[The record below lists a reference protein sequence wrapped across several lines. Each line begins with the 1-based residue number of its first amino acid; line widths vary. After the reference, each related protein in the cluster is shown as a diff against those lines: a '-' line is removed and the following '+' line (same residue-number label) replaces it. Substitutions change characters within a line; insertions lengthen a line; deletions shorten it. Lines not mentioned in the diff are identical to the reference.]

1 VFLGTPQAAAVPLG
15 ALVENGWAVDLV
27 VTRPDKRR
35 RRNKPPEPSPVKAAA
50 IDLGLTVTD
59 RLEDILETDA
69 DLGVVVAYG
78 RIIPTDLLDRF
89 PMVNLHFSLL
99 PRWRGAAPVERALL
113 AGDADTGVCVMQ
125 VEPELDA
132 GPVYARATV
141 PIGMDPVSVLR
152 DRLVA
157 RGTDLLMETLSAG
170 LSEPAPQEGDVT
182 YAEKI
187 ESEDLRLDW
196 SRPADELMRVIRLE
210 RAWTMFRGDRLRV
223 LEAAPGDADGDRLSP
238 GSLAGA
244 VVGTAGVP
252 LRLLRVQPA
261 GRAAMSGADWA
272 RGARMTEADVLGDTS
287 DER

>member
-1 VFLGTPQAAAVPLG
+1 V
-15 ALVENGWAVDLV
+15 ALVENGWAIDLV
-27 VTRPDKRR
+27 VSRTDKRR

-59 RLEDILETDA
+59 RLEDILATDA

-141 PIGMDPVSVLR
+141 PIGTDPVSVLR

-157 RGTDLLMETLSAG
+157 RGTDLLMETLTAG

-187 ESEDLRLDW
+187 ESEDLHLDW
-196 SRPADELMRVIRLE
+196 SRPADELMRMIRLE

-223 LEAAPGDADGDRLSP
+223 LEAAPGDDEGDRLSP
-238 GSLAGA
+238 GRLAGA

-272 RGARMTEADVLGDTS
+272 RGARLIEADVLGDTS